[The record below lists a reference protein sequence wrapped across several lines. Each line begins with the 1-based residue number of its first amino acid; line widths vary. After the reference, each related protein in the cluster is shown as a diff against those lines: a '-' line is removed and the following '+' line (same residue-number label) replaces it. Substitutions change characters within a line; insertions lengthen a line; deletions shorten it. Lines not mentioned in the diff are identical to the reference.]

1 MTATVSVG
9 RFAIMTHLSVKTL
22 RHYHQVGLLE
32 PARVDPATGYRYY
45 ALDQLPTAQLIR
57 RLRDLKMPIADVRS
71 VLVAR
76 EPSQRNELISNHMDR
91 LEAELSE
98 TRSAVDSLRVLLEA
112 ARTRSPIGRRTVP
125 AQTALAITDSIGPDN
140 VLSWWTDALNELRA
154 HVRAQHLQ
162 PTGPAGGIFDEPL
175 YQQEHGQAT
184 VFIPLSDVAAENG
197 RIRSVQIPAAEL
209 IVTIHHGSTADIDLA
224 YADLGSYLAEHDI
237 QAGHQIRE
245 HYLCDQSDTPD
256 TTRWQ
261 TEIAWPAISSS

>member
-1 MTATVSVG
+1 MTAIVSVG
-9 RFAIMTHLSVKTL
+9 RFATMTHLSIKTL

-32 PARVDPATGYRYY
+32 PTRVDPATGYRYY

-76 EPSQRNELISNHMDR
+76 DPAQRNDLISTHMDR

-98 TRSAVDSLRVLLEA
+98 TRAAVDSLRVLLES
-112 ARTRSPIGRRTVP
+112 ARARSLIGRRTAP
-125 AQTALAITDSIGPDN
+125 ALTSLAITDTIAPET
-140 VLSWWTDALNELRA
+140 VLPWWTGALNELRA
-154 HVRAQHLQ
+154 HVRAKHLQ
-162 PTGPAGGIFDEPL
+162 PTGPAGGIFDESL
-175 YQQEHGQAT
+175 YQQEPGRAA
-184 VFIPLSDVAAENG
+184 VYIPISDVDDASG
-197 RIRSVQIPAAEL
+197 RIRSLQLPAAEL

-237 QAGHQIRE
+237 HVGHQIRE

-261 TEIAWPAISSS
+261 TEIAWPIVSSS